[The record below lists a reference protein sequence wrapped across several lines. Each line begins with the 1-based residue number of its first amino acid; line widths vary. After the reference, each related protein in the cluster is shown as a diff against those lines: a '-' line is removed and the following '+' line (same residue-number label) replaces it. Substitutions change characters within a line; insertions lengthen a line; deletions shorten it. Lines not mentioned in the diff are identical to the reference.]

1 MGHWEFLKLQEQ
13 IDKAVADEMTA
24 IIRKDDIALDLERL
38 KGPSSTWTYLVN
50 EYQCG
55 WGIEMLKGRNIGF
68 AAITAITP
76 LSLLFFLT
84 LIFSRKKQKRHGFHG
99 FHG

>member
-13 IDKAVADEMTA
+13 IDEAVVDEMTA

-55 WGIEMLKGRNIGF
+55 GGFEMLKSRNIGF
-68 AAITAITP
+68 AAVSAIAP

-84 LIFSRKKQKRHGFHG
+84 LRLDRLLQKKQKRHGFH
-99 FHG
+99 